1 MTIWWIGSRVSNQT
15 KTLTIWN
22 FAESIISK
30 TCWLPQFDVMSTW
43 WWTII
48 SIGFMIKIYFEMTL
62 FQKETTLKDSI
73 LFILS
78 QKVIILVNDKSNLSD
93 NK

>member
-1 MTIWWIGSRVSNQT
+1 
-15 KTLTIWN
+15 
-22 FAESIISK
+22 
-30 TCWLPQFDVMSTW
+30 MSTW

-78 QKVIILVNDKSNLSD
+78 QKTIILANDKSNLFD